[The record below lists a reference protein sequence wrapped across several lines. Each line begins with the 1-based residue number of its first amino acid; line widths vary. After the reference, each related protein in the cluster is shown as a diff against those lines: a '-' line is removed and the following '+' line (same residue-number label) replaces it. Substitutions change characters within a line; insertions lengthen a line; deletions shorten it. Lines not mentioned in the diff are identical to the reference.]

1 MFNTGNCPSV
11 PIVANLDGNNNGNNW
26 NDGSWLWFLIV
37 VFAIFGGWGNGFG
50 GFGGTNG
57 GVGSEIQRGFDNS
70 AVISKLDGISN
81 GLCDGFYAM
90 NNSMLTG
97 FNGINTNIMQTGYGI
112 QQAVNA
118 DTVANMQNTKSN
130 WLGGESMHIERIHK
144 MQECLTE
151 KAVNEFEKGIENV
164 DTSEMGEVVDMIKD
178 LAEAEYHSIISK
190 AMKKADEEEEEYD
203 KELLR
208 SLKAEYG
215 EESGRRYYDQYRYAN
230 GRFAPKGR
238 GIRRGYEEPPYYHM
252 PVNYN
257 DMEYMRDMDKSRGK
271 MYYSEPIAP
280 HVSESNYD
288 RAKRHYTET
297 KEMHKGA
304 STEDK
309 EHKMKALDMYIREL
323 SGDISELLNDMTPDE
338 RNLLRTKMSNLA
350 SKL

>member
-1 MFNTGNCPSV
+1 MHKWAKQIMECVKAKVDGIGIDNFEGQ
-11 PIVANLDGNNNGNNW
+11 NLDDLKDFTEIAKNIACF
-26 NDGSWLWFLIV
+26 DKDYRIV
-37 VFAIFGGWGNGFG
+37 EAMEK
-50 GFGGTNG
+50 
-57 GVGSEIQRGFDNS
+57 SEDNED
-70 AVISKLDGISN
+70 I
-81 GLCDGFYAM
+81 M
-90 NNSMLTG
+90 RMLE
-97 FNGINTNIMQTGYGI
+97 QYE
-112 QQAVNA
+112 
-118 DTVANMQNTKSN
+118 DYP
-130 WLGGESMHIERIHK
+130 
-144 MQECLTE
+144 
-151 KAVNEFEKGIENV
+151 
-164 DTSEMGEVVDMIKD
+164 D
-178 LAEAEYHSIISK
+178 
-190 AMKKADEEEEEYD
+190 
-203 KELLR
+203 
-208 SLKAEYG
+208 
-215 EESGRRYYDQYRYAN
+215 RRYYDAYRYAN

-238 GIRRGYEEPPYYHM
+238 GTRRGYEEPPYYHM

>member
-1 MFNTGNCPSV
+1 
-11 PIVANLDGNNNGNNW
+11 
-26 NDGSWLWFLIV
+26 
-37 VFAIFGGWGNGFG
+37 
-50 GFGGTNG
+50 
-57 GVGSEIQRGFDNS
+57 
-70 AVISKLDGISN
+70 
-81 GLCDGFYAM
+81 
-90 NNSMLTG
+90 
-97 FNGINTNIMQTGYGI
+97 
-112 QQAVNA
+112 
-118 DTVANMQNTKSN
+118 
-130 WLGGESMHIERIHK
+130 MHVKRIHE
-144 MQECLTE
+144 MLECITE
-151 KAVNEFEKGIENV
+151 KALN
-164 DTSEMGEVVDMIKD
+164 EMGKGVESINTEEFSMVTDMIKD
-178 LAEAEYHSIISK
+178 LCEAEYK
-190 AMKKADEEEEEYD
+190 AVIVKSMKRADEEEEEYN

-208 SLKAEYG
+208 ALKDEYG
-215 EESGRRYYDQYRYAN
+215 EEGGRRYYDEYRYAN

-238 GIRRGYEEPPYYHM
+238 GIRRGYTEPPYYHM